1 MAGLNRVILIG
12 NLTDDPELR
21 YTQAGTARTRFAI
34 AINRRWRDREGN
46 LQEETTFVPIVVWG
60 PQAENCANYLE
71 KGRLVAVEGRLRID
85 SFETEEG
92 ERRKVVEVVADTVQF
107 LGAPGSGTGAGAGT
121 GTGTGAGT
129 GTGLSAD
136 EAAPA
141 PAADV
146 VESEPAPPGPSQPQP
161 QAKPKPPEEEVP
173 F

>member
-21 YTQAGTARTRFAI
+21 YTQNGTARTRFAI

-85 SFETEEG
+85 SFETAEG

-107 LGAPGSGTGAGAGT
+107 LGSPGAREPG
-121 GTGTGAGT
+121 
-129 GTGLSAD
+129 
-136 EAAPA
+136 EAAGIAEGVQA
-141 PAADV
+141 PS
-146 VESEPAPPGPSQPQP
+146 VESASLEPEASEEPG
-161 QAKPKPPEEEVP
+161 EEEVP

>member
-60 PQAENCANYLE
+60 QQAENCANYLE

-107 LGAPGSGTGAGAGT
+107 LGAPGSGTGGAGAGAGT
-121 GTGTGAGT
+121 GA
-129 GTGLSAD
+129 SAD
-136 EAAPA
+136 EAVSAPA
-141 PAADV
+141 PGADV
-146 VESEPAPPGPSQPQP
+146 AAGSEPAPPGPSQPQP
-161 QAKPKPPEEEVP
+161 PAKPKPPEEEVP